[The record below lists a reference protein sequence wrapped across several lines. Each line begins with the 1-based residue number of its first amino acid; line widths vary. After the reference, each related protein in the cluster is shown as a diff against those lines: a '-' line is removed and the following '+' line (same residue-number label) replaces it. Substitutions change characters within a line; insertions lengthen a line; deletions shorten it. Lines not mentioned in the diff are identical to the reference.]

1 MSAGAL
7 IAPPLRRLEASLPRS
22 SCRVWAA
29 ERASPV
35 QGVLCL
41 EPPGAVSRGH
51 APCRGGA
58 RPGSGGAQGRCLV
71 RPGLLADTAVDP
83 LAEQI
88 GVAEVAGV
96 LLDHVEYHLAQRDGR
111 AVLHRAADG
120 EVG

>member
-1 MSAGAL
+1 MTAPL
-7 IAPPLRRLEASLPRS
+7 IAPLIPPRA
-22 SCRVWAA
+22 RPGA
-29 ERASPV
+29 R
-35 QGVLCL
+35 
-41 EPPGAVSRGH
+41 EPPRPSGAVSRGH
-51 APCRGGA
+51 DPFRGGA

-71 RPGLLADTAVDP
+71 RSGLLADAAVDP